1 MTDQDLVTQA
11 RHARDRA
18 YAPYSRFHVGAALL
32 AADGRVF
39 PGCNVENAAYGLCNC
54 AERTAFFT
62 AMAAGVPPRAFS
74 RLAVIGDTPGP
85 IAPCG
90 ACRQVMLELGGPEL
104 GVVLA
109 NLAGAMQVT
118 TAAALLPGA
127 FDAGALGVNEAAG
140 QDAGPGSA

>member
-1 MTDQDLVTQA
+1 MTDQDLIAQA
-11 RHARDRA
+11 RQARDRA

-62 AMAAGVPPRAFS
+62 AVAAGVPPRAFS

-90 ACRQVMLELGGPEL
+90 ACRQVMLELGGPAL

-109 NLAGAMQVT
+109 NLAGAVQVT
-118 TAAALLPGA
+118 TAGALLPGA
-127 FDAGALGVNEAAG
+127 FDAVALGAG
-140 QDAGPGSA
+140 ERAGLHDA

>member
-1 MTDQDLVTQA
+1 MTDQDLIVQA
-11 RHARDRA
+11 RLARDRA

-62 AMAAGVPPRAFS
+62 AVAAGVPPRAFS
-74 RLAVIGDTPGP
+74 RLVVIGDTPGP

-109 NLAGAMQVT
+109 NLAGAVQVT
-118 TAAALLPGA
+118 TAGTLLPGA
-127 FDAGALGVNEAAG
+127 FDAGALGTVPHGA
-140 QDAGPGSA
+140 